1 MSETKSAS
9 LFSLTV
15 IAAALGYFVDIY
27 DLLIF
32 GIIRIPSLKDL
43 GLDAE
48 MITLKGEAIL
58 WWQMIGLLLGGFL
71 WGVLGD
77 KLGRVRVLFGSI
89 LLYSIAN
96 IANGFVHSVEQYKII
111 RFFAGIGLAGGT
123 GAGLRQRLPAAT
135 CRNSQRWRGRPAD
148 EAGGIHLQGAQG
160 RSGNAG
166 AGAEQPARLPRK
178 GSDLARGAAGVP
190 RQADRACPEGTG
202 QRVFAG
208 AARACRRPPGAFPRT
223 RAGADTE
230 RAACRRNQPAAQP
243 AGTGPSWPERRRPP
257 RD

>member
-111 RFFAGIGLAGGT
+111 RF
-123 GAGLRQRLPAAT
+123 
-135 CRNSQRWRGRPAD
+135 
-148 EAGGIHLQGAQG
+148 
-160 RSGNAG
+160 
-166 AGAEQPARLPRK
+166 
-178 GSDLARGAAGVP
+178 
-190 RQADRACPEGTG
+190 
-202 QRVFAG
+202 
-208 AARACRRPPGAFPRT
+208 
-223 RAGADTE
+223 
-230 RAACRRNQPAAQP
+230 
-243 AGTGPSWPERRRPP
+243 
-257 RD
+257 